1 MECYYLPYPEAQILL
16 KYITNCE
23 ALYTNDLSL
32 PFDSALFMLL
42 YAASLTKDKWSF

>member
-1 MECYYLPYPEAQILL
+1 MECYYLPYPEAQILF

>member
-1 MECYYLPYPEAQILL
+1 MECYYLQYPEAQILL

-32 PFDSALFMLL
+32 PFDSCSF
-42 YAASLTKDKWSF
+42 YATRATSLTEDNWSF